1 MDTTTKAYLNSQI
14 AHNQRLL
21 AAMDEDYSHNDLKQ
35 YNELLDEITWM
46 KDEISAGHQFA
57 EESFL

>member
-1 MDTTTKAYLNSQI
+1 
-14 AHNQRLL
+14 
-21 AAMDEDYSHNDLKQ
+21 MDEDYSHNDLKQ